1 LYRAIG
7 ELSTERPMVGTDFLI
22 GPLVLREARSVL
34 FPTLSM
40 PARRILRGGEKDI
53 LVSVRAER
61 TDWRKDMLI
70 RNVM

>member
-1 LYRAIG
+1 
-7 ELSTERPMVGTDFLI
+7 LI

-40 PARRILRGGEKDI
+40 PARRILRGGEEDI